1 MDKFQIGPAGGNGG
15 KPFDHYD
22 IPEGGRLT
30 AIHIFADWVIN
41 GIQFDYI
48 DADGQSGDNPL
59 IGGPG
64 GKHHIFNLDEDE
76 YLTGISGRA
85 GWYID
90 SIRFHTNRN
99 GSPVYG
105 GPGGDRDFSFV
116 APEGFEIGGLFGR
129 SGWYIDALG
138 VSVRRHAERTPLD
151 DIDDWDADEETESWL
166 ELAGEGEPLPATV
179 VVRRQSIQTNEDL
192 DQLEDEALAEAI
204 AGMGG
209 DVADE
214 GTVDAAVYTQV
225 IEDAERG
232 QKIAVVMAVAAEVG
246 GVETVGD
253 DPEEVAVMVTDEIE
267 SDEDIAQLE
276 EEAVEGAIEMLLEDA
291 GEDTD
296 EVEVTIYSGITRDED
311 DGNSYGA
318 VVAIATKLTP
328 AADVTRSASFDSSVR
343 EANPKELE
351 IIEGIGPKI
360 AELLIAHDIFNLA
373 ELAGTPVE
381 RLQEILAAAGR
392 RFRLADPATWPEQAG
407 LGAAGLWDKL
417 KDLQDRLKAGRK

>member
-116 APEGFEIGGLFGR
+116 APEGFEIGGLLGR

-138 VSVRRHAERTPLD
+138 VSVRRHTERTPLD
-151 DIDDWDADEETESWL
+151 DIDYWDADEETESCWSWPGK
-166 ELAGEGEPLPATV
+166 AN
-179 VVRRQSIQTNEDL
+179 RCRQ
-192 DQLEDEALAEAI
+192 
-204 AGMGG
+204 
-209 DVADE
+209 
-214 GTVDAAVYTQV
+214 
-225 IEDAERG
+225 
-232 QKIAVVMAVAAEVG
+232 
-246 GVETVGD
+246 
-253 DPEEVAVMVTDEIE
+253 
-267 SDEDIAQLE
+267 
-276 EEAVEGAIEMLLEDA
+276 
-291 GEDTD
+291 
-296 EVEVTIYSGITRDED
+296 
-311 DGNSYGA
+311 
-318 VVAIATKLTP
+318 
-328 AADVTRSASFDSSVR
+328 RSSSVG
-343 EANPKELE
+343 NPFKPTRTSINWRTKRL
-351 IIEGIGPKI
+351 PRQ
-360 AELLIAHDIFNLA
+360 L
-373 ELAGTPVE
+373 PVWV
-381 RLQEILAAAGR
+381 AM
-392 RFRLADPATWPEQAG
+392 WPMRA
-407 LGAAGLWDKL
+407 LSMPLSTL
-417 KDLQDRLKAGRK
+417 R